1 MVSGTQTPA
10 ALLFKREGA
19 LVLALGLL
27 GALLLALAVAAPWIE
42 RAFGYGVLV
51 PLIAA
56 SGLVTIAATMF
67 APAVP
72 VRAGL
77 LVILGVG
84 VALRLVL
91 VADPP
96 LFSTDIYRYVWDG
109 RVQGAGIN
117 PYRYVPADA
126 ALAALRDA
134 DIYPNINRADYAPT
148 AYPPV
153 AQMFFFLVT
162 RLSQSLTAMRLA
174 LIGCEVV
181 VVALLLDLLRTLR
194 LPATAVVA
202 WVWHPL
208 PLWEIANNGH
218 IDALM
223 VALAVLGLWLLVRA
237 RRYAGVV
244 AVAAAVAVKPYAAV
258 LLPLFQRRWD
268 WRVPLLAAAVLLAC
282 YLPYLGAG
290 RRVFGFLA
298 SGYLAEEGLTD
309 GGGFWLTGLVQA
321 VVGDV
326 PGLVPLYVAAAGAV
340 LAWLA
345 LRVAPEPV
353 PSPRRI
359 VAGAALLM
367 MAGLFFLSPN
377 YAWYFL
383 AVVPFLVLCGP
394 GPFAVPAWAMTL
406 GAFLLYRPVF
416 LPDNDLVWKTLA
428 SLPFVI
434 AVLAVLVRGRRIFN
448 REATP
453 WPN

>member
-1 MVSGTQTPA
+1 MVSSAQNPA
-10 ALLFKREGA
+10 AIPLKREVA
-19 LVLALGLL
+19 LLLALGLL

-42 RAFGYGVLV
+42 RTFGYGVLV
-51 PLIAA
+51 PAITA
-56 SGLVTIAATMF
+56 SGFVTIAATMI
-67 APAVP
+67 AASVP

-84 VALRLVL
+84 VVLRLVL
-91 VADPP
+91 IADPP
-96 LFSTDIYRYVWDG
+96 MFSTDIYRYVWDG

-153 AQMFFFLVT
+153 AQIFFFLVT
-162 RLSQSLTAMRLA
+162 RLTETLTGMRLA

-181 VVALLLDLLRTLR
+181 IVALLMDLLRTLR

-218 IDALM
+218 VDALM
-223 VALAVLGLWLLVRA
+223 VALVVLGLWLLVRA

-244 AVAAAVAVKPYAAV
+244 AVAAAMAVKPYAAV
-258 LLPLFQRRWD
+258 LLPVFWRRWT
-268 WRVPLLAAAVLLAC
+268 WRVPLLAAAVLVAC

-321 VVGDV
+321 VAGDV
-326 PGLVPLYVAAAGAV
+326 PGLVPLYIAAAGAV

-345 LRVAPEPV
+345 LRVASEPE

-383 AVVPFLVLCGP
+383 AVVPFLALCGW
-394 GPFAVPAWAMTL
+394 GPVAVPAWAMTL
-406 GAFLLYRPVF
+406 GAILLYRPVF

-428 SLPFVI
+428 TAPFVI
-434 AVLAVLVRGRRIFN
+434 AVLASLLGGRRIAN
-448 REATP
+448 REATQ
-453 WPN
+453 WLN

>member
-1 MVSGTQTPA
+1 M
-10 ALLFKREGA
+10 L
-19 LVLALGLL
+19 LALGLL
-27 GALLLALAVAAPWIE
+27 GGLLLALAVAAPWIE

-51 PLIAA
+51 PAVAL
-56 SGLVTIAATMF
+56 SGLVTIAASMI

-72 VRAGL
+72 LRAGL

-84 VALRLVL
+84 ILLRLVL
-91 VADPP
+91 IADPP
-96 LFSTDIYRYVWDG
+96 MFSTDIYRYVWDG

-126 ALAALRDA
+126 ALAALRDS
-134 DIYPNINRADYAPT
+134 DIYPNINRADYALT

-153 AQMFFFLVT
+153 AQMFFLLVT
-162 RLSQSLTAMRLA
+162 RVTQTLTGMRLA

-181 VVALLLDLLRTLR
+181 IIALLVDLLRSLR

-223 VALAVLGLWLLVRA
+223 VALAMLGLWLLVRA

-244 AVAAAVAVKPYAAV
+244 AIAAAVAVKPYAAV
-258 LLPLFQRRWD
+258 LLPVFWRRWD
-268 WRVPLLAAAVLLAC
+268 WRVPLLAAAVLVAC

-290 RRVFGFLA
+290 RHVFGFLA

-321 VVGDV
+321 AVGAV
-326 PGLVPLYVAAAGAV
+326 PGLVPFYVGVAGAV

-345 LRVAPEPV
+345 LRVASV
-353 PSPRRI
+353 PDVYSSPRRI
-359 VAGAALLM
+359 VAAAAILVT
-367 MAGLFFLSPN
+367 AGLFFLSPN

-383 AVVPFLVLCGP
+383 AAVPFLALCAGSA
-394 GPFAVPAWAMTL
+394 AVPLWAMTL
-406 GAFLLYRPVF
+406 GAVLLYRPVF
-416 LPDNDLVWKTLA
+416 LPENDLIWKTLA
-428 SLPFVI
+428 TLPFVI
-434 AVLAVLVRGRRIFN
+434 AVLAVLLRGRRILN
-448 REATP
+448 LEAP
-453 WPN
+453 QWPN

>member
-10 ALLFKREGA
+10 AVLFKREGA

-56 SGLVTIAATMF
+56 SGLVTIAATML

-96 LFSTDIYRYVWDG
+96 LFSTDIYRYV
-109 RVQGAGIN
+109 
-117 PYRYVPADA
+117 PADA
-126 ALAALRDA
+126 ALAALRDSA
-134 DIYPNINRADYAPT
+134 IYPNINRADYAPT

-162 RLSQSLTAMRLA
+162 RLSESLTGMRLA

-309 GGGFWLTGLVQA
+309 GGGFWLTGFVQA

-340 LAWLA
+340 LA
-345 LRVAPEPV
+345 
-353 PSPRRI
+353 
-359 VAGAALLM
+359 
-367 MAGLFFLSPN
+367 
-377 YAWYFL
+377 
-383 AVVPFLVLCGP
+383 
-394 GPFAVPAWAMTL
+394 
-406 GAFLLYRPVF
+406 
-416 LPDNDLVWKTLA
+416 
-428 SLPFVI
+428 
-434 AVLAVLVRGRRIFN
+434 
-448 REATP
+448 
-453 WPN
+453 